1 MIYLV
6 WLSFWALWIVRLYS
20 ISGWKCLTFNVK
32 SSSLFWMHVV
42 AMKRSLGSI
51 VTPFVCSSAEILAA
65 RKTVSAVNGYV
76 LSSFSP
82 SRIFLLF
89 SYILFL

>member
-1 MIYLV
+1 MY
-6 WLSFWALWIVRLYS
+6 F

-32 SSSLFWMHVV
+32 SSSLFWMHMV

-65 RKTVSAVNGYV
+65 RNAVSAVNGYV
-76 LSSFSP
+76 LNSFSP
-82 SRIFLLF
+82 SRIFSPFFLYPLF
-89 SYILFL
+89 MRI